1 MINVIERLWVSAL
14 ESKREKLLLSRGYL
28 GRLQGGK
35 WHYSRAK
42 VGKLHPKGQ
51 IHHMT
56 SIPTA
61 HKLIMVSYIHKTFLR
76 LKRIFCDT

>member
-1 MINVIERLWVSAL
+1 MINVIERLWVSA
-14 ESKREKLLLSRGYL
+14 SKGKREKLLLNRDYW
-28 GRLQGGK
+28 GRLRRVGGAWWGK

-51 IHHMT
+51 IHIT

-61 HKLIMVSYIHKTFLR
+61 HKLIVVFYIKKNF
-76 LKRIFCDT
+76 